1 MKKLSLIAVAL
12 IAAIG
17 ITSNVNAQPAGGA
30 GQGGRGAGFGVTLND
45 DQRQALRTA
54 MEKQQDQ
61 FNQLNEKL
69 QAAQKEFMQ
78 AVLAAKQDE
87 KVIKEKADAVA
98 KIQSEILVL
107 RAKAFGE
114 IAPSL
119 SQEQKDQLI
128 NSRFGIMM
136 MQGPGFMRGPG
147 AGAPGAPGAG
157 GGQGQG
163 RRGNRGGGANQ

>member
-1 MKKLSLIAVAL
+1 MKRLSLIAFAV
-12 IAAIG
+12 IAAVG
-17 ITSNVNAQPAGGA
+17 ITSSVYAQPAGGA
-30 GQGGRGAGFGVTLND
+30 GQGRGPGFGMTLND
-45 DQRQALRTA
+45 NQRQALRDA
-54 MEKQQDQ
+54 MQKQQDQ

-78 AVLAAKQDE
+78 AVLATKQDE

-98 KIQSEILVL
+98 KIQAEILVL

-114 IAPSL
+114 IAPTL

-136 MQGPGFMRGPG
+136 MQGPGFMRPPG
-147 AGAPGAPGAG
+147 APPAGAPGAG
-157 GGQGQG
+157 GQG
-163 RRGNRGGGANQ
+163 RRGARGGGNQ

>member
-1 MKKLSLIAVAL
+1 MKRLSLIAVAV
-12 IAAIG
+12 IAAVG
-17 ITSNVNAQPAGGA
+17 ITTSVYAQPAGGA
-30 GQGGRGAGFGVTLND
+30 GQGRGPGFGMMLND
-45 DQRQALRTA
+45 EQRNTLRSA

-114 IAPSL
+114 VAPSL

-147 AGAPGAPGAG
+147 AAPGGAPGA

-163 RRGNRGGGANQ
+163 RRGARGGGNQ

>member
-1 MKKLSLIAVAL
+1 MKNLSLLVGAL
-12 IAAIG
+12 IVAIG
-17 ITSNVNAQPAGGA
+17 ITSSVNAQPAGGA
-30 GQGGRGAGFGVTLND
+30 GGQGRGPGFALND
-45 DQRQALRTA
+45 QQRQALRDA
-54 MEKQQDQ
+54 MQKQQDQ

-98 KIQSEILVL
+98 KIQAEILAL

-114 IAPSL
+114 IASTL
-119 SQEQKDQLI
+119 TQEQKDQMI

-136 MQGPGFMRGPG
+136 MQGPGFGMRGPG
-147 AGAPGAPGAG
+147 APGQGG
-157 GGQGQG
+157 RGGQ
-163 RRGNRGGGANQ
+163 RGNQ

>member
-1 MKKLSLIAVAL
+1 MKRLSVLALAVV
-12 IAAIG
+12 AAVG
-17 ITSNVNAQPAGGA
+17 ITTSMYAQPAGGA
-30 GQGGRGAGFGVTLND
+30 GQGRGPGFGVALND
-45 DQRQALRTA
+45 DQRQALRNA
-54 MEKQQDQ
+54 MDKQQDQ

-114 IAPSL
+114 IAPTL

-147 AGAPGAPGAG
+147 APGAPGGGAG
-157 GGQGQG
+157 AGQGQG
-163 RRGNRGGGANQ
+163 RRGARGGGNQ